1 MKHLL
6 FICLIIAMF
15 TSCQKT
21 DVSTL
26 LEEGVSLELA
36 RHRYEKYSEI
46 SYNLSFSIPEQ
57 KEIPVTGR
65 AEITLTKTGKEPFIL
80 DFAALPE
87 QLSTVSVNG
96 KTVPYT
102 LENQHIV
109 IAPED
114 ITEGQHKVAIV
125 FTCSDQSLNRRDEFL
140 YTLLVPD
147 RARTLFPCF
156 DQPDLKAAF
165 TLTLEIPEKWVAVGN
180 GSILNETTRQGR
192 KLVEFEASDPV
203 STYLFSFVA
212 GRFERLTET
221 RDGRS
226 ISLYHRETDV
236 VKVAQCGDIFSEV
249 FHSLNWLEEYT
260 GISYPF
266 EKYDLIILPGFQ
278 YGGMEHTGATLYNDR
293 RMFLEPNAT
302 LSEMLGR
309 SSLIAHETA
318 HMWFGD
324 YVTMKWFNDVWNK
337 EVFANWFAARIV
349 EPMYPNVNH
358 DLNFILSYY
367 PSAYSEDR
375 TKGARP
381 IQQDLGNLKDAG
393 LIYSSIVY
401 NKSPIVM
408 EMLVQK
414 VGEERFRDGI
424 RRYLRTYAYG
434 NADWD
439 DLIAILDSLT
449 DEDLRTWSDT
459 WVKEKGMP
467 FYTCKVDGRKL
478 IVTQTDP
485 WGRGVLWSQPIQF
498 TAVSASGET
507 KTLEAEISQATTEID
522 LPFDA
527 YYILPNT
534 NGRGY
539 GYFRMSD
546 IPIGLEEL
554 LNTERNEVT
563 RMALL
568 INYYETL
575 LANNY
580 SADAFLLPVLS
591 YLSAEDNPLIFRQS
605 LLYAESCKNLFPRD
619 ITDNAECEEILLN
632 LVNREENIQNRINAT
647 RTFYRM
653 ASEEGSWVLLK
664 KTWADETY
672 RKQQNLSLNESDLIS
687 LSYQLAIRFPEEAA
701 AITAKQLA
709 RITNPDR
716 RKEYE
721 FVSRAVAPG
730 KADRDAFFRSL
741 MLKQNREIEP
751 WALSALRLL
760 NHPLRAKEAV
770 DYIRPGLDVLQEIQ
784 RTGDIF
790 FPANWCRALLA
801 GHHSHVAIDT
811 IERFFADNPGYPD
824 LLSGKIWLSAD
835 DLFIREHLT
844 SRRYQE

>member
-6 FICLIIAMF
+6 PIYLIII
-15 TSCQKT
+15 TLISCKQPDINKF
-21 DVSTL
+21 
-26 LEEGVSLELA
+26 LESGVSLELA
-36 RHRYEKYSEI
+36 RHRYANYTNI
-46 SYNLSFSIPEQ
+46 RYNLSFSIPEN
-57 KEIPVTGR
+57 KTLPVTGE
-65 AEITLTKTGKEPFIL
+65 AEISLIKTGKAPLIL
-80 DFAALPE
+80 DFTGAPE
-87 QLSTVSVNG
+87 QISTVTLNG
-96 KTVPYT
+96 TPVEYT

-109 IAPED
+109 IPARA
-114 ITEGQHKVAIV
+114 ITNGENIVSVV
-125 FTCSDQSLNRRDEFL
+125 FTCNDQSLNRREEFL

-165 TLTLEIPEKWVAVGN
+165 TLTLEIPETWVAVGN
-180 GSILNETTRQGR
+180 GSILSETLEQGR
-192 KLVEFEASDPV
+192 KLVKFKASDPV
-203 STYLFSFVA
+203 STYLFSFVT
-212 GRFERLTET
+212 GHFERLTET

-226 ISLYHRETDV
+226 VSLYHRETDP

-249 FHSLNWLEEYT
+249 FHSLAWLEDYT
-260 GISYPF
+260 AIPYPF

-337 EVFANWFAARIV
+337 EVFANWFAALIV
-349 EPMYPNVNH
+349 EPMYPNINH

-381 IQQDLGNLKDAG
+381 IQQHLGNLRDAG

-401 NKSPIVM
+401 NKSPLVM
-408 EMLVQK
+408 EMLVRK

-424 RRYLRTYAYG
+424 RQYLRTYAYG

-439 DLIAILDSLT
+439 DLIAILDGLT

-478 IVTQTDP
+478 TVTQTDP
-485 WGRGVLWSQPIQF
+485 WKRGILWSQPIQF
-498 TAVSASGET
+498 TAVSASGSTE
-507 KTLEAEISQATTEID
+507 TLEAEITQATTEID
-522 LPFDA
+522 LPFDIS
-527 YYILPNT
+527 YILPNT
-534 NGRGY
+534 NGRAY

-546 IPIGLEEL
+546 VPAGLEAL
-554 LNTERNEVT
+554 LKTEKNEVS

-568 INYYETL
+568 MNYYETL

-580 SADAFLLPVLS
+580 DAESFLYPVLNH
-591 YLSAEDNPLIFRQS
+591 LSEENNLLIFRQALS
-605 LLYAESCKNLFPRD
+605 YAGNCKRLFASNLSDNKQYEDILYDLATRGKN
-619 ITDNAECEEILLN
+619 IE
-632 LVNREENIQNRINAT
+632 NRIHAT
-647 RTFYRM
+647 RAFYNM
-653 ASEEGSWVLLK
+653 ASSDASWQLLK
-664 KTWADETY
+664 KLWTQEDY
-672 RKQQNLSLNESDLIS
+672 RKQLNITLNESDLIA
-687 LSYQLAIRFPEEAA
+687 LSYQLAIRFPEEATT
-701 AITAKQLA
+701 ITTKQLA
-709 RITNPDR
+709 RISNPDR
-716 RKEYE
+716 RKEYG
-721 FVSRAVAPG
+721 FVSRAVAAD
-730 KADRDAFFRSL
+730 KAGRDAFFRSL

-751 WALSALRLL
+751 WVLSALRLL
-760 NHPLRAKEAV
+760 NHPLREKEALE
-770 DYIRPGLDVLQEIQ
+770 YIRPGLDVLQEIQ

-790 FPANWCRALLA
+790 FPANWCKALLD
-801 GHHSHVAIDT
+801 GHSSHAAIDT
-811 IERFFADNPGYPD
+811 VERFFADNPGYPD

-835 DLFIREHLT
+835 DLFIRERLT
-844 SRRYQE
+844 GLRY

>member
-6 FICLIIAMF
+6 SIYLIALILI
-15 TSCQKT
+15 SCKQP
-21 DVSTL
+21 DINSL

-36 RHRYEKYSEI
+36 QHRYANYTNI
-46 SYNLSFSIPEQ
+46 RYNLSFSIPEN
-57 KEIPVTGR
+57 KNTPVTGQ
-65 AEITLTKTGKEPFIL
+65 AEITLVKSGKSPLIL
-80 DFAALPE
+80 DFTATPE
-87 QLSTVSVNG
+87 QISNVTLNSAP
-96 KTVPYT
+96 VPYI

-109 IAPED
+109 IPAKE
-114 ITEGQHKVAIV
+114 ISNGENTVSV
-125 FTCSDQSLNRRDEFL
+125 TFTCNDQSLNRRDDFL

-165 TLTLEIPEKWVAVGN
+165 TLTLEIPGTWVAVGN
-180 GSILNETTRQGR
+180 GSIQSETLQQDR
-192 KLVEFEASDPV
+192 KRVEFKASDPV

-226 ISLYHRETDV
+226 ISLYHRETDP

-260 GISYPF
+260 AIPYPF

-381 IQQDLGNLKDAG
+381 IQQHLGNLRDAG

-408 EMLVQK
+408 EMLVRK

-424 RRYLRTYAYG
+424 REYLRTYAYG

-439 DLIAILDSLT
+439 DLISILDGLT
-449 DEDLRTWSDT
+449 DEDLRIWSDT

-467 FYTCKVDGRKL
+467 FYTCKLVNRKL
-478 IVTQTDP
+478 TVTQTDP
-485 WGRGVLWSQPIQF
+485 WKRGILWSQPVQF
-498 TAVSASGET
+498 TVVSGNGITET
-507 KTLEAEISQATTEID
+507 FEAEISGMTTEID

-527 YYILPNT
+527 SYVLPNS
-534 NGRGY
+534 NGRAY

-546 IPIGLEEL
+546 IPLSLDVL
-554 LNTERNEVT
+554 LKGEKSEAGRL
-563 RMALL
+563 ALL
-568 INYYETL
+568 MNYYETL

-580 SADAFLLPVLS
+580 SADSFLYPVLN
-591 YLSAEDNPLIFRQS
+591 YLPGEDSPLIFRQA
-605 LLYAESCKNLFPRD
+605 LLYAENCQRLFASY
-619 ITDNAECEEILLN
+619 ISDNKENEEILLS
-632 LVNREENIQNRINAT
+632 LAKQGNIQNRINAT

-653 ASEEGSWVLLK
+653 ASEDKSWQLLK
-664 KTWADETY
+664 KAWVNEDY
-672 RKQQNLSLNESDLIS
+672 RKQQNLILNESDLIS
-687 LSYQLAIRFPEEAA
+687 LSYQLAVRFPEESS
-701 AITAKQLA
+701 AITATQLA

-721 FVSRAVAPG
+721 FVSQAVAPQ
-730 KADRDAFFRSL
+730 KTSRDAFFRSL

-760 NHPLRAKEAV
+760 NHPLRANEAV
-770 DYIRPGLDVLQEIQ
+770 EYIRPGLDVLQEIQ

-790 FPANWCRALLA
+790 FPANWCRALLG
-801 GHHSHVAIDT
+801 GHHSHAAIDT
-811 IERFFADNPGYPD
+811 IESFFADNPGYPE
-824 LLSGKIWLSAD
+824 LLTSKIWLSAD
-835 DLFIREHLT
+835 DLFIRERVT
-844 SRRYQE
+844 VRRYE